1 MTQELITLLTSLL
14 PLAGSL
20 ITAVVGL
27 IVVALKYK
35 KQKYAI
41 AMLEEQNKFIEA
53 NKDKLTADE
62 IAEIRAI
69 IEEIKK

>member
-1 MTQELITLLTSLL
+1 MSQELITLLTSLL

-35 KQKYAI
+35 KQKYAL
-41 AMLEEQNKFIEA
+41 AMLEEQNK
-53 NKDKLTADE
+53 
-62 IAEIRAI
+62 
-69 IEEIKK
+69 